1 MSLKLIINRDTK
13 PIKSSLP
20 EQKEP
25 VSVTER
31 VAAPA
36 PKAIRIQIT
45 PEPINEPEMVSLKEE
60 TIEQASMDECDDAE
74 DDEPELNGFSFSFG
88 SGLTFKKCLEN
99 YHEVG

>member
-1 MSLKLIINRDTK
+1 MSLKLILNRDTK

-20 EQKEP
+20 KQAESVP
-25 VSVTER
+25 VAER
-31 VAAPA
+31 VAAPT

-60 TIEQASMDECDDAE
+60 TIEQESMDECDDAD

-88 SGLTFKKCLEN
+88 SGLTFKKCLES
-99 YHEVG
+99 YHGVG